1 MKIRRIMVPTDFSE
15 QSRKAITYAIELA
28 REVGSE
34 VVLVHVVAP
43 LPSGTERWAD
53 VKTLLDHHNKAA
65 IEKLE
70 LVQKESSLFY
80 TKCRSEIHHGVVHEV
95 ISRLV
100 SKLDIDLI
108 VMSMRGPAKLL
119 DRLFG
124 RTSEKIILRAQCP
137 VLRICYDQWPRPE
150 I

>member
-15 QSRKAITYAIELA
+15 QSRKAIKYAVELA
-28 REVGSE
+28 LEIGSE
-34 VVLVHVVAP
+34 VVLVHVIAP
-43 LPSGTERWAD
+43 LPSGSERWAD

-80 TKCRSEIHHGVVHEV
+80 PKCRSEIHYGVVHEV
-95 ISRLV
+95 IKQLV

-108 VMSMRGPAKLL
+108 VMSMRERTKLL
-119 DRLFG
+119 DLLIG
-124 RTSEKIILRAQCP
+124 RTSEKICRRAQCP
-137 VLRICYDQWPRPE
+137 VLRILL
-150 I
+150 